1 MYNDNDRENYEYHYS
16 YRPESGSFQPSQT
29 PARVKPKKKGRAG
42 KIIAVVLCG
51 ALLIGGSFGA
61 GWFLNRQ
68 PAPSEPAAPVED
80 VNDEAEPS
88 DDGRLYISDRPGT
101 EIGTVAVTGG
111 EKLTFA
117 QVYQANVDSCVS
129 INTQAMAT
137 VAVPAHTGRQV
148 VMSDKKDPGKFT
160 IRFNI
165 ADCWPRA

>member
-1 MYNDNDRENYEYHYS
+1 MYNDYNSDQNRNEYEYHYS
-16 YRPESGSFQPSQT
+16 YRSDSDGFQPAQT
-29 PARVKPKKKGRAG
+29 PAPITPKKKGRAG
-42 KIIAVVLCG
+42 KIIAGVLCG

-68 PAPSEPAAPVED
+68 PTAAPSAPAAPVED

-137 VAVPAHTGRQV
+137 VGYNIFGQQIQR
-148 VMSDKKDPGKFT
+148 DPLKLKCSGKY
-160 IRFNI
+160 IEES
-165 ADCWPRA
+165 